1 MLIFASPWFWG
12 AAASLVSGVFGW
24 TTGFF
29 ASDSIKYLFWLAVV
43 AAIAIAFFY
52 VYEVTK

>member
-12 AAASLVSGVFGW
+12 AAASLVSGAFGW
-24 TTGFF
+24 ATGFF